1 MVSPTRG
8 ARPNI
13 DAMRQVGG
21 ELKSV
26 DLSAVELKV
35 LDFMRLGKTTKEIA
49 AMHCIPE
56 RTVELHIRHS
66 LRRLQARSGE
76 WGGTP
81 VADQGIPL
89 ISDISG

>member
-1 MVSPTRG
+1 MRG
-8 ARPNI
+8 ARRNI
-13 DAMRQVGG
+13 DAMDRVEG
-21 ELKSV
+21 ERKSV
-26 DLSAVELKV
+26 DLSGIELRV
-35 LDFMRLGKTTKEIA
+35 LELMRLGKTTKEIA
-49 AMHCIPE
+49 ATLCIPE

>member
-35 LDFMRLGKTTKEIA
+35 LDFMRLSDTLPLA
-49 AMHCIPE
+49 ATE
-56 RTVELHIRHS
+56 
-66 LRRLQARSGE
+66 QAALAYANGTGNLSG
-76 WGGTP
+76 G
-81 VADQGIPL
+81 
-89 ISDISG
+89 